1 MSMTLENFFKLRAEK
16 QDHIINAAFK
26 VFGRQGYR
34 KASIGD
40 IAQEA
45 DTTKGMITYYFGS
58 KKALYF
64 YLMSVSYTRLIQAV
78 EDKLTPDIT
87 DFFEKLKIV
96 TGIQV
101 AALKEYPAL
110 ISFMNSLY
118 HEKDPE
124 VAEDVAQGFIA
135 EQVHYDNMLMG
146 GTDFTQL
153 KPGVDPQLICKF
165 VSWTTEGFLEELLNA
180 GSPDKVEALIADFY
194 QCLDLTQKTF
204 YRENI

>member
-1 MSMTLENFFKLRAEK
+1 MSIALENFFKLRAEK

-40 IAQEA
+40 IALEGG
-45 DTTKGMITYYFGS
+45 TTKGMITYYFGS
-58 KKALYF
+58 KKTLYF
-64 YLMSVSYTRLIQAV
+64 YLMEVSHIRLVRAV
-78 EDKLTPDIT
+78 EDRITPDIT
-87 DFFEKLKIV
+87 DFFEKLKII

-110 ISFMNSLY
+110 ISFMTSLY
-118 HEKDPE
+118 YETDPE
-124 VAEDVAQGFIA
+124 VAEDIAQGFIA
-135 EQVHYDNMLMG
+135 EQAHYDNMLMG

-153 KPGVDPQLICKF
+153 KSDVDPQLICKF
-165 VSWTTEGFLEELLNA
+165 VSWTTEGFLEALLNA
-180 GSPDKVEALIADFY
+180 GSPDKVDALVADFY

-204 YRENI
+204 YRETI